1 MFGKRRILTNLYN
14 SHNVFGGSGLGL
26 FVSRKL
32 CDLMG
37 GRIDVSRYYHD
48 VSFLSKWIQVDST
61 FGKGATFRFFI
72 EAKTVVREDDDD
84 PLLEQPA
91 SIEFGAMDAEINVPL
106 Q

>member
-1 MFGKRRILTNLYN
+1 M
-14 SHNVFGGSGLGL
+14 

-91 SIEFGAMDAEINVPL
+91 SMEFGAMDPEINVPL